1 MEHSK
6 IIEIKNL
13 SFSYSSKKVLNDL
26 SLTIEE
32 ATIHGILGD
41 NGAGKTTLF
50 NLLFGSLSTDN
61 QTIALLQNT
70 YKEISYLETDTFFY
84 SYMTGNEYLSLLTQF
99 SKADLNKWNEIFEL
113 PLKEYVHSY
122 STGMKKKLS
131 ILGVLLLNK
140 KIIILDEPFNGLD
153 LKTCEIIN
161 YIIQR
166 LKQIGKTVILSS
178 HILETVVNNADKI
191 SFLEFGTITKTYDK
205 SEFENLTDFVKS
217 KFRNNITSE
226 IDKLL
231 HNDNTTGNSA
241 LAIAGLT
248 E

>member
-1 MEHSK
+1 MEHPK
-6 IIEIKNL
+6 IVEIKKL

-26 SLTIEE
+26 SLAFEE

-50 NLLFGSLSTDN
+50 NLIFDNLSFTDQILFANEEDRKN
-61 QTIALLQNT
+61 IA
-70 YKEISYLETDTFFY
+70 YLETDTFFY
-84 SYMTGNEYLSLLTQF
+84 SYMTGSEYLKLLVQF
-99 SKADLNKWNEIFEL
+99 NKSDVEKWNKIFEL
-113 PLKEYVHSY
+113 PLNEYVHSY

-178 HILETVVNNADKI
+178 HILETVINNADKI

-205 SEFENLTDFVKS
+205 TEFTSLTDFVKT
-217 KFRNNITSE
+217 KFKNNIAFE
-226 IDKLL
+226 IDTLL
-231 HNDNTTGNSA
+231 HDNGARTRLSS
-241 LAIAGLT
+241 
-248 E
+248 

>member
-1 MEHSK
+1 MEPSK

-13 SFSYSSKKVLNDL
+13 SFSYPSKKVLNGL

-32 ATIHGILGD
+32 AAIHGILGD

-50 NLLFGSLSTDN
+50 NLIFSNLSFVDQILFFREEDRKN
-61 QTIALLQNT
+61 IA
-70 YKEISYLETDTFFY
+70 YLETDAFFY
-84 SYMTGNEYLSLLTQF
+84 SYMTGSEYLKLLTSF
-99 SKADLNKWNEIFEL
+99 NKADVERWNEIFEL
-113 PLKEYVHSY
+113 PLNEYVHSY

-153 LKTCEIIN
+153 IKTCEVIN

-178 HILETVVNNADKI
+178 HILETVINNADKI
-191 SFLEFGTITKTYDK
+191 SFLESGVITKTYDQT
-205 SEFENLTDFVKS
+205 EFASLNDFVRS
-217 KFRNNITSE
+217 KFRNNIASE
-226 IDKLL
+226 IDTLL
-231 HNDNTTGNSA
+231 QDNDTTANRQGF
-241 LAIAGLT
+241 AGC
-248 E
+248 

>member
-1 MEHSK
+1 MENSK
-6 IIEIKNL
+6 VIEIKNL
-13 SFSYSSKKVLNDL
+13 SFAYSSKKVLNDL

-32 ATIHGILGD
+32 GTVHGILGD

-50 NLLFGSLSTDN
+50 NLLFGNLNTDN
-61 QTIALLQNT
+61 QTLFFFKEI
-70 YKEISYLETDTFFY
+70 YKEIAYLETDTFFY
-84 SYMTGNEYLSLLTQF
+84 SYMTGSEYLSLLTQF

-113 PLKEYVHSY
+113 PLKEYVHLY

-140 KIIILDEPFNGLD
+140 RVIILDEPFNGLD
-153 LKTCEIIN
+153 IKTCEIIN

-166 LKQIGKTVILSS
+166 LKLIGKTVILSS

-205 SEFENLTDFVKS
+205 TEFVELTEFVKS
-217 KFRNNITSE
+217 KFRNNISSE

-231 HNDNTTGNSA
+231 QDNTTGNMGFGVIGA
-241 LAIAGLT
+241 
-248 E
+248 